1 MTLSL
6 TALWRRSQ
14 APCAFTDAAGTLFAN
29 APMQRL
35 LGCDERACGND
46 SPLVSL
52 FLVQEAQARQQRQPL
67 GVSGSSSALLRRR
80 PLRTVRASF
89 PAYGSSLSI
98 TPCKSRF
105 NNGKT
110 TATGCVMT
118 FRM

>member
-1 MTLSL
+1 MS
-6 TALWRRSQ
+6 RFIQGDSQ
-14 APCAFTDAAGTLFAN
+14 KIMSTFPDN
-29 APMQRL
+29 AIDFM
-35 LGCDERACGND
+35 
-46 SPLVSL
+46 
-52 FLVQEAQARQQRQPL
+52 
-67 GVSGSSSALLRRR
+67 SGSSSALLRHR

-98 TPCKSRF
+98 TPRKSRF